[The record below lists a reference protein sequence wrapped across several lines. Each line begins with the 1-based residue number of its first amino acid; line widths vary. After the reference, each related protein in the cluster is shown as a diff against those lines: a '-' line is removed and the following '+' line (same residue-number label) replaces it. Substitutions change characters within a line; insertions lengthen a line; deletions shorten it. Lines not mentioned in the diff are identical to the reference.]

1 MNNLTNYFLR
11 KQFYLFQDIPDLD
24 LNNLTMVG
32 GRISS
37 FDGILSPTMVGGRI
51 SSFDG
56 ILSPTMVGG
65 NANKKKRWTKLYH
78 NGPMFPDEYQP
89 HKIPLIYKNEK
100 IILPSEAEEFAT
112 IYSKYIDTEYIK
124 NKKFNKNFWNDWKK
138 YLVSVPKITNLE
150 DCDFSLIRKY
160 VIEQKEKKLM
170 LSSEEKEKILA
181 GKKKQEEPYL
191 CATIDGK
198 KEKIGNFRIEPP
210 GIFIGRGCHPLLGSI
225 KPRLS
230 PQDVI
235 LNLSED
241 APIPNSFMGNKWG
254 EIIHNPYVDWLASFP
269 DNISGKTKYI
279 WLGASSTWKMENDQ
293 EKFDLARKLKR
304 KIKEIRAN
312 YNLLLTDKDLKN
324 RQLATCLYFIDFLA
338 LRVGNEKGEEE
349 ADTVG
354 ISSLRVEHL
363 YFMDDLHI
371 KLDFLGKDSVRY
383 VKMIKVDEKIYNNLV
398 EFTKNKSKD
407 MDIFNYIS
415 TSDLNKYLQSLMD
428 GLTAKVFRTYNA
440 SDLFNKE
447 LNNPIKD
454 NLKEDDKF
462 NYLLNMFNQA
472 NIKVAMLCNHQKNVQ
487 KNFKEQLK
495 KIDDEIVNV
504 KEEITMNKNNKTKIK
519 KLNMKLK
526 KLKAKK
532 ELKLELK
539 NISLG
544 TSKIN
549 YIDPRITIAW
559 IKKHDFPVE
568 KIFSETLRDKFKWA
582 FEVDY
587 EKFVY

>member
-1 MNNLTNYFLR
+1 MNNLTNYFLQR
-11 KQFYLFQDIPDLD
+11 QFYLFQDIPKID
-24 LNNLTMVG
+24 LNNLLLLNQQG
-32 GRISS
+32 GK
-37 FDGILSPTMVGGRI
+37 D
-51 SSFDG
+51 
-56 ILSPTMVGG
+56 
-65 NANKKKRWTKLYH
+65 NKKRWAKMSH
-78 NGPMFPDEYQP
+78 NGPMFPDAYIP
-89 HKIPLIYKNEK
+89 HKIPIIYKNEK
-100 IILPSEAEEFAT
+100 IVLPAEAEEFAT
-112 IYSKYIDTEYIK
+112 IYSKYIDSEYIK
-124 NKKFNKNFWNDWKK
+124 NKKFNKNFWNDWKV
-138 YLVSVPKITNLE
+138 YLQKNNITKITNLE
-150 DCDFSLIRKY
+150 DCDFSLIKKH
-160 VIEQKEKKLM
+160 VLDEKEKKLL
-170 LSSEEKEKILA
+170 LSSEEKQKLLA
-181 GKKKQEEPYL
+181 GRKKQEEPFL
-191 CATIDGK
+191 FATIDGK

-230 PQDVI
+230 PKDII

-241 APIPNSFMGNKWG
+241 APIPNSSMGNKWG

-279 WLGASSTWKMENDQ
+279 WLGASSSWKMENDQ
-293 EKFDLARKLKR
+293 EKFDLARKLKK
-304 KIKEIRAN
+304 KIREIRAN
-312 YNLLLTDKDLKN
+312 YNLLLSDKLLKN
-324 RQLATCLYFIDFLA
+324 RQLGTCIYFIDFLA

-354 ISSLRVEHL
+354 ITSLRVEHIS
-363 YFMDDLHI
+363 FMEDSHI

-383 VKMIKVDEKIYNNLV
+383 VKVIKVDEMVYNNLV
-398 EFTKNKSKD
+398 NMTKNKSKSTEIFD
-407 MDIFNYIS
+407 EVSTTDI
-415 TSDLNKYLQSLMD
+415 NKYLQSLMD
-428 GLTAKVFRTYNA
+428 NLTAKVFRTYNA

-447 LNNPIKD
+447 LNNTQIKESM
-454 NLKEDDKF
+454 KEDDKF
-462 NYLLNMFNQA
+462 NYLLNVFNQA

-487 KNFKEQLK
+487 KNFKEQII
-495 KIDDEIVNV
+495 KIDQEINLV
-504 KEEITMNKNNKTKIK
+504 KEDKAKETKKSKIS
-519 KLNMKLK
+519 KLNNKLK

-549 YIDPRITIAW
+549 YIDPRITIDW

-587 EKFVY
+587 EKFVW

>member
-1 MNNLTNYFLR
+1 MNNLTNYFLQR
-11 KQFYLFQDIPDLD
+11 QFFLFQDIPKLD
-24 LNNLTMVG
+24 LNNLILLNQQG
-32 GRISS
+32 GK
-37 FDGILSPTMVGGRI
+37 D
-51 SSFDG
+51 
-56 ILSPTMVGG
+56 
-65 NANKKKRWTKLYH
+65 NKKRWDKLHH
-78 NGPMFPDEYQP
+78 NGPMFPDEYTP
-89 HKIPLIYKNEK
+89 HKIPIIYKNEK

-112 IYSKYIDTEYIK
+112 VYSKYIDTEYIK

-138 YLVSVPKITNLE
+138 LLGSLSTKILNLE
-150 DCDFSLIRKY
+150 ECNFSLIRKY
-160 VIEQKEKKLM
+160 VVEQKEKKML
-170 LSSEEKEKILA
+170 LSSEEKEKILL

-191 CATIDGK
+191 FAIIDEK

-230 PQDVI
+230 PKDII
-235 LNLSED
+235 LNLSKD
-241 APIPNSFMGNKWG
+241 APIPNSFMGNNWG
-254 EIIHNPYVDWLASFP
+254 EIINNPYVDWLASYP
-269 DNISGKTKYI
+269 DIITGKTKYI
-279 WLGASSTWKMENDQ
+279 WLGASSSWKMENDQ

-304 KIKEIRAN
+304 KIKDIRAN
-312 YNLLLTDKDLKN
+312 YTKLLTDKDLKN
-324 RQLATCLYFIDFLA
+324 CQLATCIYFIDFLA

-354 ISSLRVEHL
+354 ITSLRVEHIN
-363 YFMDDLHI
+363 FMDDLNI

-383 VKMIKVDEKIYNNLV
+383 VKIIKVDELVYNNLV
-398 EFTKNKSKD
+398 KFTKNKKKSD
-407 MDIFNYIS
+407 NIFDEIN
-415 TSDLNKYLQSLMD
+415 TSDLNKYLQTLMD

-440 SDLFNKE
+440 SDLFNTE
-447 LNNPIKD
+447 LNNTHIKE
-454 NLKEDDKF
+454 NMKEDDKF
-462 NYLLNMFNQA
+462 NYLLNVFNQA

-487 KNFKEQLK
+487 KNFKDQIT
-495 KIDDEIVNV
+495 KID
-504 KEEITMNKNNKTKIK
+504 EEITKVKEDKSKETKKSKIS
-519 KLNMKLK
+519 KLNNKLK

-582 FEVDY
+582 FDIDY
-587 EKFVY
+587 DKFTY

>member
-11 KQFYLFQDIPDLD
+11 KQFFLFQDLPPINTSL
-24 LNNLTMVG
+24 VQG
-32 GRISS
+32 GGKS
-37 FDGILSPTMVGGRI
+37 D
-51 SSFDG
+51 
-56 ILSPTMVGG
+56 
-65 NANKKKRWTKLYH
+65 KKRWEKLHH
-78 NGPMFPDEYQP
+78 NGPMFPDEYEP
-89 HKIPLIYKNEK
+89 HKVPLLYKNEK

-124 NKKFNKNFWNDWKK
+124 NKKFNKNFWNDWKEYVK
-138 YLVSVPKITNLE
+138 STKITNFE
-150 DCDFSLIRKY
+150 DCDFSLIKKY
-160 VIEQKEKKLM
+160 VLEQKEKKLL
-170 LSSEEKEKILA
+170 LSSEVKQKLLE

-191 CATIDGK
+191 NATIDGK

-210 GIFIGRGCHPLLGSI
+210 GIFIGRGCHPKLGSI
-225 KPRLS
+225 KPRLT
-230 PQDVI
+230 PKDII

-241 APIPNSFMGNKWG
+241 APIPNSPLGNKWG
-254 EIIHNPYVDWLASFP
+254 EIIHNPYVDWLASYP
-269 DNISGKTKYI
+269 DLITGKTKYI
-279 WLGASSTWKMENDQ
+279 WLGASSSWKMENDQ

-304 KIKEIRAN
+304 KIKEIRSN
-312 YNLLLTDKDLKN
+312 YFELLTDKDIKN

-354 ISSLRVEHL
+354 ISSLRVEHII
-363 YFMDDLHI
+363 FMDDLHI

-383 VKMIKVDEKIYNNLV
+383 VKVIKVDEKIFNNLI
-398 EFTKNKSKD
+398 EFSKNKSKD
-407 MDIFNYIS
+407 TDIFDKIN
-415 TSDLNKYLQSLMD
+415 TTDLNKYLQTLME

-447 LNNPIKD
+447 LNVEIKK
-454 NLKEDDKF
+454 NLNEDDKF
-462 NYLLNMFNQA
+462 NYLLNVFNQA

-487 KNFKEQLK
+487 KNFKEQIT
-495 KIDDEIVNV
+495 KIDEEIERV
-504 KEEITMNKNNKTKIK
+504 KEDKKAETKKSKINKLNNKI
-519 KLNMKLK
+519 K

-587 EKFVY
+587 EKFSW